1 MTRFPEP
8 DKSNS
13 FLVEH
18 VTLLRN
24 SLKLWSN
31 RDLVKR
37 ELPDDE
43 AAQELF
49 FASFAVVSH
58 NTDSDPI
65 FNYANQT
72 ALDLFEMTWD
82 DFTMLPS
89 RKSAAPINQTERSRL
104 LLEVTANG
112 IIHDYS
118 GVRLSQSGRAF
129 LIENGKVWNLQECGG
144 GYYGQAATF
153 THWKHI

>member
-1 MTRFPEP
+1 MSLFPNP
-8 DKSNS
+8 GKSNS

-31 RDLVKR
+31 LDLV
-37 ELPDDE
+37 EHGLPDEE
-43 AAQELF
+43 AAQALF
-49 FASFAVVSH
+49 LAPFAIVSH
-58 NTDSDPI
+58 GTESDPI

-82 DFTMLPS
+82 EFTALPS
-89 RKSAAPINQTERSRL
+89 RKSAEPVNQAERSRL
-104 LLEVTANG
+104 LLEVTTHG

-118 GVRLSQSGRAF
+118 GVRISRSGRVF
-129 LIENGKVWNLQECGG
+129 SIRNGMVWNLQDEDGS
-144 GYYGQAATF
+144 YYGQAATF
-153 THWKHI
+153 PDWKHV

>member
-1 MTRFPEP
+1 MSVFPKP
-8 DKSNS
+8 DTSNS

-24 SLKLWSN
+24 SLRLWSHH
-31 RDLVKR
+31 DLVKH
-37 ELPDDE
+37 EVPDDD

-49 FASFAVVSH
+49 FATFAVVSH

-82 DFTMLPS
+82 EFTLLPS
-89 RKSAAPINQTERSRL
+89 RKSAAPINQAERSQL
-104 LLEVTANG
+104 LLEVTTNG

-118 GVRLSQSGRAF
+118 GVRLSKSGRAF
-129 LIENGKVWNLQECGG
+129 LIEHGMVWNLQDNDG

-153 THWKHI
+153 SHWQYV

>member
-1 MTRFPEP
+1 MKQFPKP
-8 DKSNS
+8 DTSNS

-31 RDLVKR
+31 SDLVKY
-37 ELPDDE
+37 ELSDNQ

-49 FASFAVVSH
+49 LAAFAVVSH
-58 NTDSDPI
+58 NADSNPI

-72 ALDLFEMTWD
+72 ALDLFEIPWD
-82 DFTMLPS
+82 EFTTLPS
-89 RKSAAPINQTERSRL
+89 RKSAAPINQAERSRL
-104 LLEVTANG
+104 LQEVTTNG
-112 IIHDYS
+112 IIHNYS

-129 LIENGKVWNLQECGG
+129 LIENGMVWNLQDSDG
-144 GYYGQAATF
+144 GYYGQAAMF
-153 THWKHI
+153 THWKYV